1 MDTHKHT
8 HKQVMPE
15 RSSAS
20 LDKHEVIEMK
30 RTLLKLVANGNGQLV
45 FIIKPKDDLTCVG
58 ELATFS

>member
-30 RTLLKLVANGNGQLV
+30 RTLLTLVANGNGQLV
-45 FIIKPKDDLTCVG
+45 FIIKPKDDLTFVG